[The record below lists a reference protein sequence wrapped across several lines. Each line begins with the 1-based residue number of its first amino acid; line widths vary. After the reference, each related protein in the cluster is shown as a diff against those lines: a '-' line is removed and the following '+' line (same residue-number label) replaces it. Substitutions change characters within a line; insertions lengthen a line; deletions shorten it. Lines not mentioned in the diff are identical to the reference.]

1 MSAQIGNDD
10 VHSELGQTTN
20 VWVVIPAGGAGT
32 RLWPLS
38 RAARPKFLLE
48 LVGEQSLLQQTV
60 DRLTPFAPPA
70 RTLVVCGPSHAAG
83 VARQLPTLPEA
94 NILVEPA
101 PRGSGPAIA
110 LAAALIARWDPNAV
124 MGSFAADHDVRD
136 ETNFVR
142 AIQTA
147 ILAAAGGDLVTI
159 GLAPTRPEVGY
170 GYIERTDEVL
180 VSASDR
186 HAYRSARFHEKPDLT
201 RATEYLASGR
211 FLWNAGMFVWR
222 VDAFLAKL
230 SQLQPDLYAA
240 IVHIAA
246 AWGTPEQERI
256 TEEAWTNLPT
266 STIDAGVLEPA
277 AAAGRVAVV
286 PAEFGWSDVGDWH
299 GLGDLIQRD
308 ELGNSVRGDLI
319 QAETHNSVVWSD
331 TSRLIALLGLENI
344 VVVDTDD
351 ALLVID
357 RARSQQVRQIVDRLR
372 DLKRHE
378 V

>member
-240 IVHIAA
+240 IVHTAA

-266 STIDAGVLEPA
+266 STIDEGVLEPA

>member
-266 STIDAGVLEPA
+266 STIDEGVLEPA